1 MESNLD
7 IHVILPLIEH
17 VSLSRLALLSQTSK
31 TMTSILNT
39 REVLGTLKARYCQYD
54 ATSFSQLFNQY
65 NKVHDLIEAI
75 KDDDDV
81 ELVLLILKYR
91 VRDDEELPSFLLP
104 NILSLAAVLISRK
117 VFLAICPA
125 MKDEIDIITRQDDS
139 LEYLGGYIKSVT
151 LYVLLSNDATI
162 YQSFFSMLESCNAG
176 LEGLFYEGI
185 DGPDNLE
192 YAMYYS
198 YSHILMNGDNSS
210 YVSNTCT
217 ESAYDV
223 MREYF
228 DVEPEPNILFAYSH
242 ATLPI
247 DFVAWMIESNEYN
260 TDMLLEFADNNIH
273 VRYLKG
279 QISLDE
285 AKKLEESRNQFAVM
299 SAIRSTNE
307 LMPIYIPENECRNR
321 YVQKRNYYY
330 THLIT

>member
-1 MESNLD
+1 
-7 IHVILPLIEH
+7 
-17 VSLSRLALLSQTSK
+17 
-31 TMTSILNT
+31 MTSILNT

-139 LEYLGGYIKSVT
+139 LEYPLRGLRMDEYIKSVT
-151 LYVLLSNDATI
+151 LYVLLSNDPTI
-162 YQSFFSMLESCNAG
+162 YRSFFSMLESCNAG

-192 YAMYYS
+192 YVMYYS
-198 YSHILMNGDNSS
+198 YSHVLMNGDESA
-210 YVSNTCT
+210 YVSNTST

-223 MREYF
+223 IREYF
-228 DVEPEPNILFAYSH
+228 DVEPQHNALYAYIH

-247 DFVAWMIESNEYN
+247 DFLAWMIERHNYDIN
-260 TDMLLEFADNNIH
+260 ILLEMVDNDIH

-279 QISLDE
+279 QITLDE
-285 AKKLEESRNQFAVM
+285 AKKLEESRNQFAIM

-307 LMPIYIPENECRNR
+307 LKSKSIEEPGIRC
-321 YVQKRNYYY
+321 KY
-330 THLIT
+330 TSRRHG